1 MASRQKTKDAQQ
13 DAAIKNNADA
23 VKIIAKNE
31 EEQSKAI
38 ESEQRKNYEQDKAIQ
53 KNKDLNDQQT
63 VNIVNNAEKIK
74 KVEKKVESL
83 RTKQKSKDKE
93 QDDEIEMVDSLA
105 RLRNDQLRKEMNL
118 KFSIAIVLAL
128 AALAV
133 TLFL

>member
-13 DAAIKNNADA
+13 DVAIKNNADA

-53 KNKDLNDQQT
+53 KNKDLNDTQT
-63 VNIVNNAEKIK
+63 VNIVKNAEKIK
-74 KVEKKVESL
+74 KVEKDAEDS

-105 RLRNDQLRKEMNL
+105 RLRHDQLRKEMNL
-118 KFSIAIVLAL
+118 KFSIAIILAL
-128 AALAV
+128 AALGVA
-133 TLFL
+133 LFL